1 MRVGSSAFVPGG
13 FDIEK
18 LTKPP
23 MIYSV
28 SYFDL
33 GALSTLFGEG

>member
-1 MRVGSSAFVPGG
+1 
-13 FDIEK
+13 
-18 LTKPP
+18 

-33 GALSTLFGEG
+33 GEIGVLFGGLSPSNPPVATGLIQRQL